1 MRLFWTPASPFTRK
15 VSVAAREL
23 GLWKQIDVVPTA
35 WPLDWGYATVSFTK
49 GLAEANPVA
58 RIPTFVTTDGAE
70 LGDSTLICQHLDD
83 LAADAT
89 LIPEGT
95 AKWSMWSLYAVAD
108 GLLEAQVAMR
118 AEMLRPASNISH
130 GFLVKQRDRISRCFD
145 RIEARADELNL
156 ADEIPPNLA
165 QITVGVACSYQDW
178 RDWLDDFRPGRPELT
193 SWYKFFA
200 QRQSMLETEPTDTP
214 ER

>member
-23 GLWKQIDVVPTA
+23 GLWKQSDVVPTF
-35 WPLDWGYATVSFTK
+35 WSLDWGYATISFTK

-58 RIPTFVTTDGAE
+58 RIPTFVTTDSTE

-83 LAADAT
+83 LAANAT
-89 LIPEGT
+89 LIPEGA

-118 AEMLRPASNISH
+118 AEMLRPASNISQD
-130 GFLVKQRDRISRCFD
+130 FLAKQRDRIGRCFD
-145 RIEARADELNL
+145 RIEARADELIV
-156 ADEIPPNLA
+156 ADESPPNLA
-165 QITVGVACSYQDW
+165 QITVGVACGYQDW
-178 RDWLDDFRPGRPELT
+178 RDWLDDFRPGRPKLT
-193 SWYKFFA
+193 SWYKKFS
-200 QRQSMLETEPTDTP
+200 QRHSMLETEPTDTP